1 MKLYLMNTV
10 PPIGSQHK
18 GLLDGALVLSL
29 FLNVPVSV
37 HFHGDFRSFFQGARN
52 KSNTHFAS
60 VYPPDETNNSLPLLE
75 NEDIWWRENA
85 IGNLVINKE
94 TALSVVSLFMG
105 ALEARFLQ

>member
-1 MKLYLMNTV
+1 MFLY
-10 PPIGSQHK
+10 
-18 GLLDGALVLSL
+18 
-29 FLNVPVSV
+29 PVISMV
-37 HFHGDFRSFFQGARN
+37 IFCLFFQGARN

-75 NEDIWWRENA
+75 NENIWWRENA
-85 IGNLVINKE
+85 VGNLVINEE